1 MKKSIIAGLALFVV
15 LLFGCKKEDTP
26 KLQLAAPFLS
36 GELVED
42 GVQLRWQPVI
52 NALSYRV
59 EYKKS
64 TDADYLAAGNPG
76 YSPFVVTGLD
86 FGNTYDF
93 RVKSVNGDVESEW
106 SNVVSIDVV
115 KYLPKPVPSLEAGI
129 SYINVAWEPVE
140 GATSYR
146 IEHKLTIGSEYT
158 TDYTGNGQDDNY
170 HVQILGLESG
180 VSYDVRIAAMAEG
193 FSETYSDIASIPTLA
208 APSAL
213 ISTAAQ
219 LVEWLSSVSATYYD
233 VAALANDI
241 DMDGVTITS
250 ASGFAG
256 TLEGQG
262 FSIKNLHSSVPLFA
276 ENNGTISNIVIDE
289 SCSFT
294 PTSNVFGAFVAKD
307 NGGIYISVKN
317 RASVIYTASGNI
329 STYLAIGGIIGESK
343 GLTLE
348 KGATLTKCSNSGAIS
363 IEASGYSHQAV
374 GLGGLVGYAEAAT
387 FESCVNRGPVSL
399 KANFGN
405 PRGDLAGRTYN
416 NSGGGINVGGIL
428 GGGQDYSAD
437 NYCVFT
443 ECQNESA
450 GIITLNHTKIDG
462 LAAESGS
469 GIVAVGGVVGRARGD
484 AKKCKNW
491 APVNVSATSDSEG
504 ADLQNYVVEVG
515 GIAGVGVWGLGFES
529 CSMES
534 DVNVVYDG
542 RYGSNRIQGAVGGIC
557 GRENQDNDSV
567 SEDGATH
574 AGSFAYYCKMKGKIN
589 VSGRGTACVGGIF
602 GICGA
607 QIGNQVTNTASISF
621 TGYKG
626 SVGGLVG
633 YCDGPVA
640 NYTIKGSSCAAPIVG
655 ENYNGNDESWFGIGG
670 LMGRWGG
677 AKTNGYPIFASQ
689 SQDNTNT
696 PCSFSGSISST
707 SLSQCVGIVIGD
719 VRGQNMDLVF
729 GDANHKIQAT
739 GTFAKKGLDEITI
752 NSDNVLTYA
761 WGRDQGAN
769 ITMYVESPTAP

>member
-1 MKKSIIAGLALFVV
+1 MKKTLIACLALLAV
-15 LLFGCKKEDTP
+15 LLIGCKKEETP
-26 KLQLAAPFLS
+26 KLQLATPLLS
-36 GELVED
+36 GELVDE
-42 GVQLRWQPVI
+42 GVSLRWQSVI
-52 NALSYRV
+52 NALSYKV

-64 TDADYLAAGNPG
+64 TDAEYLAAGNPT

-86 FGNTYDF
+86 FGNTYQF
-93 RVKSVNGDVESEW
+93 RIKAVNGDAESEW
-106 SNVVSIDVV
+106 SNVVSVDVV
-115 KYLPKPVPSLEAGI
+115 KYLSKPVVTLEAGI
-129 SYINVAWEPVE
+129 SYINVDWEAVE
-140 GATSYR
+140 GATSYK
-146 IEHKLTIGSEYT
+146 IEHKLTIGSDYT
-158 TDYTGNGQDDNY
+158 TDYTGNGQDANY
-170 HVQILGLESG
+170 HVQLTGLESG
-180 VSYDVRIAAMAEG
+180 VSYDVRIVAMAEG
-193 FSETYSDIASIPTLA
+193 FADTYSDIASIPTLA
-208 APSAL
+208 APSDL

-219 LVEWLSSVSATYYD
+219 LVEWLSRVSSTYYD

-241 DMDGVTITS
+241 DMEGVTITS

-276 ENNGTISNIVIDE
+276 ENNGTISNLVIDA

-294 PTSNVFGAFVAKD
+294 PTSNVFGAVVAKD
-307 NGGIYISVKN
+307 NGGIYNSVKN
-317 RASVIYTASGNI
+317 RASVTYTASGNI

-343 GLTLE
+343 GLSLD
-348 KGATLTKCSNSGAIS
+348 KGATLTKCSNSGAVS
-363 IEASGYSHQAV
+363 IEAAGYSHQAV
-374 GLGGLVGYAEAAT
+374 GLGGLVGYAEAAA
-387 FESCVNRGPVSL
+387 FESCVNRGPISL

-405 PRGDLAGRTYN
+405 PRGELAGRTYN
-416 NSGGGINVGGIL
+416 NGGPGINVGGIL
-428 GGGQDYSAD
+428 GAGQDCSAD
-437 NYCVFT
+437 NYCTFT

-450 GIITLNHTKIDG
+450 GVITFNHSKIDG
-462 LAAESGS
+462 LAAESKS
-469 GIVAVGGVVGRARGD
+469 GIVAVGGIVGRARGD
-484 AKKCKNW
+484 VKKCKNW

-504 ADLQNYVVEVG
+504 ADLQNYVVEAG

-557 GRENQDNDSV
+557 GRENPDDDSV

-574 AGSFAYYCKMKGKIN
+574 AGSFAYFCKMKGKIN

-602 GICGA
+602 GIGGG

-633 YCDGPVA
+633 YVDGSPK
-640 NYTIKGSSCAAPIVG
+640 NYTIKSSSCAASVVG
-655 ENYNGNDESWFGIGG
+655 ENYNGDDEAWFGVGG

-677 AKTNGYPIFASQ
+677 AKTNGFPIFASW
-689 SQDNTNT
+689 DKDNT
-696 PCSFSGSISST
+696 PCSFSGSVSSE

-719 VRGQNMDLVF
+719 VRGENMDLVF
-729 GDANHKIQAT
+729 GDAKFKIQAT